1 MKKKNLYFSVYVKN
15 ELENDIEIMGT
26 FNDIKELETFF
37 EKSKSYLYSLGINKQ
52 KNLRIDLK
60 VKDIKYC
67 IIVDQD

>member
-60 VKDIKYC
+60 VKDINYC